1 MLQMGNYRRTLCMSS
16 LKACS
21 LWKQNLCLSS
31 FIYEE
36 GYFDLE
42 TLNGR
47 MSYFAYGRIEAR
59 NKPPKVFEHT
69 PLTGTSKL
77 PLRCV

>member
-1 MLQMGNYRRTLCMSS
+1 MHVLFEGMLPMETKLVLN
-16 LKACS
+16 
-21 LWKQNLCLSS
+21 S

-69 PLTGTSKL
+69 RLTGTSKL
-77 PLRCV
+77 PLSGVCNI